1 MQKKVVVALAAA
13 VVGLAL
19 VGWVFRPTSAGEWAA
34 WVQVFGVLLAI
45 GWSVRLQ
52 AQAAKVGR
60 RQACL
65 VAATFASNMHWAF
78 RELNDACAKR
88 SWADYKV
95 NRRVLQEILAQGRE
109 VTLQLLDGRSLAM
122 VTSLRSIAVEALE
135 LTELHGAEGNWPPL
149 QVYFEKRLPSIA
161 GWLSATGNPSES
173 NGPTDYAGL
182 RTSFGN
188 L

>member
-1 MQKKVVVALAAA
+1 MPTKVVVMLVATLL
-13 VVGLAL
+13 GLAL
-19 VGWVFRPTSAGEWAA
+19 VGWVFRPKSAGEWAA

-45 GWSVRLQ
+45 GWSLRLQ
-52 AQAAKVGR
+52 AQAANAGR

-78 RELNDACAKR
+78 RELNDACTKR

-95 NRRVLQEILAQGRE
+95 NRRVLEEILSQGRE

-135 LTELHGAEGNWPPL
+135 LTELHGADGNWPPL